1 MEKQVNI
8 NAVAEEVYVP
18 SSLERKRSVLM
29 YFLIGIIISIGRSG
43 LTEFEQY
50 HIRQA
55 LWFWLVIILWVLA
68 VSILLIIPKIRILF
82 LPISLILL
90 VYLVVFIR
98 ECLAGTWKQ
107 KESLNKKMFY
117 GLWSWILNLFE
128 N

>member
-55 LWFWLVIILWVLA
+55 L
-68 VSILLIIPKIRILF
+68 
-82 LPISLILL
+82 
-90 VYLVVFIR
+90 
-98 ECLAGTWKQ
+98 
-107 KESLNKKMFY
+107 
-117 GLWSWILNLFE
+117 
-128 N
+128 

>member
-1 MEKQVNI
+1 MDKQVNI
-8 NAVAEEVYVP
+8 NDVAEEIYVP

-29 YFLIGIIISIGRSG
+29 YFLIGIIISVGRSG

-55 LWFWLVIILWVLA
+55 LWFWLVIILRVLA
-68 VSILLIIPKIRILF
+68 VSILIMIPKVRIIF
-82 LPISLILL
+82 LPLSLVLL

-98 ECLAGTWKQ
+98 QCLAWNWMQ
-107 KESLNKKMFY
+107 KESLDKKMFY

-128 N
+128 S